1 MPVRKFK
8 PTSPGRRF
16 MSVSTF
22 DDITK
27 SKPEKALTEKLTK
40 KGGRN
45 NYGRLTMR
53 HQGGGHKRRYRV
65 IDFKRTK
72 DGVPAKVA
80 AIEYD
85 PNRSARIAL
94 LHYADGAK
102 SYILAPARLRVGAFV
117 ESGPAADIKP
127 GNALPLENIPTG
139 TLVHNVELQPGQGG
153 KMARSAGSGVQLV
166 AKDGGYAVLRLPS
179 GELRRVLLTC
189 RATVGQVGNLDHEN
203 ETGGKAG
210 RSRWK
215 GKRPTVRGS
224 AMNPVDHPHG
234 GGEGKSKGGRHPVTP
249 WGVPTLGKR
258 TRSEAQA
265 VRQVDRPRP
274 QARQGEALV
283 SRSSKKGPFVEER
296 LMSRIEAMNETNEK
310 RMIRTWSRTST
321 VFPEMVGHTIAVH
334 DGRKHVPVF
343 ITEQMVGH
351 KLGEFAPTRTFRAH
365 SGDRKAEVRR

>member
-22 DDITK
+22 DEITK
-27 SKPEKALTEKLTK
+27 STPEKSLTEKLTK

-45 NYGRLTMR
+45 NNGRITTR

-65 IDFKRTK
+65 VDFKRTK

-80 AIEYD
+80 AVEYD

-102 SYILAPARLRVGAFV
+102 AYILAPARLRVGAMV

-139 TLVHNVELQPGQGG
+139 TLVHNVELKPGQGG

-166 AKDGGYAVLRLPS
+166 AKDQGYAVLRLPS
-179 GELRRVLLTC
+179 GELRRVLLAC

-258 TRSEAQA
+258 TRKKHKESNQLI
-265 VRQVDRPRP
+265 VR
-274 QARQGEALV
+274 
-283 SRSSKKGPFVEER
+283 SRRRGK
-296 LMSRIEAMNETNEK
+296 EK
-310 RMIRTWSRTST
+310 R
-321 VFPEMVGHTIAVH
+321 
-334 DGRKHVPVF
+334 K
-343 ITEQMVGH
+343 
-351 KLGEFAPTRTFRAH
+351 
-365 SGDRKAEVRR
+365 

>member
-22 DDITK
+22 DEITK
-27 SKPEKALTEKLTK
+27 SKPEKSLTEKLTK

-72 DGVPAKVA
+72 DGIPAKVA

-94 LHYADGAK
+94 LHYVDGAK
-102 SYILAPARLRVGAFV
+102 SYILAPARLRVGTMV

-166 AKDGGYAVLRLPS
+166 AKDGPYAVLRLPS

-215 GKRPTVRGS
+215 GKRPSVRGS

-258 TRSEAQA
+258 TRSKHKQSDKLI
-265 VRQVDRPRP
+265 VR
-274 QARQGEALV
+274 
-283 SRSSKKGPFVEER
+283 SRRRGK
-296 LMSRIEAMNETNEK
+296 EK
-310 RMIRTWSRTST
+310 R
-321 VFPEMVGHTIAVH
+321 
-334 DGRKHVPVF
+334 
-343 ITEQMVGH
+343 
-351 KLGEFAPTRTFRAH
+351 
-365 SGDRKAEVRR
+365 

>member
-1 MPVRKFK
+1 MALKKYK

-22 DDITK
+22 EEVTK
-27 SKPEKALTEKLTK
+27 TRPEKSLTEALTK

-45 NYGRLTMR
+45 NTGRITTR

-102 SYILAPARLRVGAFV
+102 AYILAPARLQVGATV
-117 ESGPAADIKP
+117 ESGPEADIKP

-139 TLVHNVELQPGQGG
+139 TMVHNVELKPGQGG
-153 KMARSAGSGVQLV
+153 KMARSAGSSVQLV
-166 AKDGGYAVLRLPS
+166 AKDGAHAVLRVPS
-179 GELRRVLLTC
+179 GEMRRVPLSC
-189 RATVGQVGNLDHEN
+189 RATVGQVGNTDHEN
-203 ETGGKAG
+203 QSVGKAG
-210 RSRWK
+210 RSRWL
-215 GKRPTVRGS
+215 GKRPAVRGS

-258 TRSEAQA
+258 TRAKHKESNQLI
-265 VRQVDRPRP
+265 VRGRRRGKD
-274 QARQGEALV
+274 
-283 SRSSKKGPFVEER
+283 
-296 LMSRIEAMNETNEK
+296 K
-310 RMIRTWSRTST
+310 R
-321 VFPEMVGHTIAVH
+321 
-334 DGRKHVPVF
+334 
-343 ITEQMVGH
+343 
-351 KLGEFAPTRTFRAH
+351 
-365 SGDRKAEVRR
+365 

>member
-1 MPVRKFK
+1 MALKKYK

-16 MSVSTF
+16 MTVSTF
-22 DDITK
+22 EEVTK
-27 SKPEKALTEKLTK
+27 TTPEKSLTEPLKR

-45 NYGRLTMR
+45 NNGRITTR

-72 DGVPAKVA
+72 DGVPARVA

-102 SYILAPARLRVGAFV
+102 SYIIAPARIQVGATV
-117 ESGPAADIKP
+117 ESGPGADIKP

-139 TLVHNVELQPGQGG
+139 TMVHNVELKPGQGA
-153 KMARSAGSGVQLV
+153 KMARSAGSSVQLV
-166 AKDGGYAVLRLPS
+166 AKDEGYGVLRLPS
-179 GELRRVLLTC
+179 GEMRRVPLTC
-189 RATVGQVGNLDHEN
+189 RATVGQVGNADHEN
-203 ETGGKAG
+203 QSGGKAG

-215 GKRPTVRGS
+215 GIRPGVRGS

-258 TRSEAQA
+258 TRAKHKESNKLI
-265 VRQVDRPRP
+265 VRGRRRGKD
-274 QARQGEALV
+274 
-283 SRSSKKGPFVEER
+283 
-296 LMSRIEAMNETNEK
+296 K
-310 RMIRTWSRTST
+310 R
-321 VFPEMVGHTIAVH
+321 
-334 DGRKHVPVF
+334 
-343 ITEQMVGH
+343 
-351 KLGEFAPTRTFRAH
+351 
-365 SGDRKAEVRR
+365 